1 MKRYNLAQM
10 YFLGKRK
17 DGERKQEK
25 YEGKALVYYDTVT
38 EYFDLPEDEAQE
50 FVGDYNDLL
59 SGLHSQP
66 MILVGEY
73 PHWDVEVDEEL
84 LEKGNWYDL

>member
-50 FVGDYNDLL
+50 FVDDYNDLL
-59 SGLHSQP
+59 SGLHLSQP

-84 LEKGNWYDL
+84 LEKGNN